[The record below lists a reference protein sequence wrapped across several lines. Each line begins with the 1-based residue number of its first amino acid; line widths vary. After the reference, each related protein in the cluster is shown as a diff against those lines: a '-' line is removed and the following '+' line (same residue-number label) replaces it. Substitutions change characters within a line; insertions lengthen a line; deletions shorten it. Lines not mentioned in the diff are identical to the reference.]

1 MKKKFKILLFLIV
14 FFVIPPLVSAQND
27 SNSLEFN
34 TGEVGEGLDPI
45 TISFFP
51 QVTLIDAEYASFL
64 SWLSFIANIAIL
76 ALVLFW
82 LYKIF
87 FAGIEAMRGGGESE
101 KLIESWK
108 KVRAVIFGATI
119 SFLIPIMLS
128 IVGAFLGVGAI
139 WEWPL
144 AFRECKDDRYDYYF
158 QALQEWSQ
166 NTTISDP
173 KTEVDN
179 ICF

>member
-1 MKKKFKILLFLIV
+1 M
-14 FFVIPPLVSAQND
+14 FFVIPPLVSAQD
-27 SNSLEFN
+27 GSGSLEFN
-34 TGEVGEGLDPI
+34 TGKAGEGLDPI

-76 ALVLFW
+76 VLVLFW

-87 FAGIEAMRGGGESE
+87 FAGIEAMRGGGEAE
-101 KLIESWK
+101 KLVESWK
-108 KVRAVIFGATI
+108 KVRAVLLGVTI
-119 SFLIPIMLS
+119 SFLIPIILS
-128 IVGAFLGVGAI
+128 IVGTFLGVGAI

-166 NTTISDP
+166 TTNVSDP
-173 KTEVDN
+173 KAEVDS